1 MLYYTLSN
9 ILLIEQKFIDN
20 SNSFIDNSNNFI
32 SILSDD
38 TINILYTI
46 EYKFKER
53 KQYKSK
59 YNNPKPISFS
69 DIRLNLNKLSNKSYS
84 IYFKQIISLLHILNK
99 DESTNI
105 FNDIFIHISSNQFM
119 VKPYS
124 NLSSSLIEIFPEY
137 STIFYNYNDIF
148 LKNIYDSSFNYNISD
163 EYKSNKI
170 KDNLKANAV
179 FYTNNFIIIN
189 NYNIII
195 DNILKLQD
203 ILNNIINN
211 SDNDLLIYY
220 KNKLELVSDIIF
232 LYIKHS
238 IHVIHNL
245 PSYNNIFKNVNYVIS
260 KKPNKNISRKLIF
273 NHMDILDIYNKNIK
287 NINN

>member
-9 ILLIEQKFIDN
+9 ILLIEKNFIDN
-20 SNSFIDNSNNFI
+20 NSSFIDNSNNVI
-32 SILSDD
+32 PTLTDD

-59 YNNPKPISFS
+59 YNSPKPISFS

-84 IYFKQIISLLHILNK
+84 TYFKQIISLLHILNK
-99 DESTNI
+99 NESTDI
-105 FNDIFIHISSNQFM
+105 FNDIFTHISSNQFM

-124 NLSSSLIEIFPEY
+124 KLSSSLIEIFPEY
-137 STIFYNYNDIF
+137 STIFYDNNNSF
-148 LKNIYDSSFNYNISD
+148 LQNIADTSFNYNNSD
-163 EYKSNKI
+163 DFHANKI

-189 NYNIII
+189 NYDSIIA
-195 DNILKLQD
+195 NILKLQ
-203 ILNNIINN
+203 NIINDIIDN
-211 SDNDLLIYY
+211 SDDHTVIYY
-220 KNKLELVSDIIF
+220 KNKLEIISDIIF
-232 LYIKHS
+232 LYNKHS
-238 IHVIHNL
+238 IHVIYYL
-245 PSYNNIFKNVNYVIS
+245 PSYNNIFNNINHVIS
-260 KKPNKNISRKLIF
+260 KKPNKHISRKVIF
-273 NHMDILDIYNKNIK
+273 NHMDILDLYKNIK